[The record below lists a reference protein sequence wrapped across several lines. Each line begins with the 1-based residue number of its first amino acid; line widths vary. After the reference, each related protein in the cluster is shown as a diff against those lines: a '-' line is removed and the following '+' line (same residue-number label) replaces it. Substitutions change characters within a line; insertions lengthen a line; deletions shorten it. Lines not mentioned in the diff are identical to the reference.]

1 MLIILSI
8 SLCKKL
14 KEVIMKR
21 LINLLFMV
29 VALLLLPACSG
40 EPDFIKN
47 APSASG
53 NGSENTED
61 DENTDNE
68 EPAGE
73 VVDPNFQIYL
83 CFGQS
88 NMEGFAQW
96 NTGYNGIEEVD
107 KTVDERFK
115 TLCAVSDNAWSR
127 ELGKWYDAVP
137 PLCRP
142 GTGLCPADYFGRT
155 MVAELSKENPDIKIG
170 VIVVAMGGAGIKA
183 FHKTE
188 YVSYYQAADDWQR
201 SLMDAYGR
209 YPYGRLVDMARMAQK
224 QGVIKGILMHQGET
238 DGCGPEW
245 RGYVADIYNNLIS
258 DLSLTANETPLLVGE
273 LLDDNGNGLGVGR
286 NSDLLKISELV
297 PNSYVVSSDGCTVA
311 EVDVNDQGENNY
323 LHFSS
328 EGYRELG
335 RHYAETMISVLSN
348 QKPVEPGDVSV
359 PVTDD
364 CFDFAK
370 LNSDLEG
377 LGRGSWNPETGLL
390 TTSQWGIGGW
400 KFDTP
405 VDFTAH
411 KYLVVE
417 FKEAPTI
424 YCQIAFYSDG
434 RSVYDRSYCVG
445 ASKRVV
451 IDTSGTYTTTSPSV
465 EGDATLDMTSIK
477 MFGIQT
483 GGDETGVQIDRIY
496 VTDENP
502 DESENPGTSSNPVSN
517 DCFDFSTLN
526 SDLEGQNRGSW
537 DASTGHLVTSSYGI
551 GGWIYDTP
559 VDFTAYRYLVVEFKE
574 QPSFYTV
581 LAFYSDGKSV
591 YDYSYAHGVSGKT
604 VVFDTSG
611 IYETSKYGVDE
622 KKKLDLTNIQMFGI
636 QTGGDATGVNIERIY
651 VTNDDPLA
659 Q

>member
-1 MLIILSI
+1 
-8 SLCKKL
+8 
-14 KEVIMKR
+14 MKR
-21 LINLLFMV
+21 LINLFFMA
-29 VALLLLPACSG
+29 VALLLLPACNG
-40 EPDFIKN
+40 DPDFIKN
-47 APSASG
+47 APPASG
-53 NGSENTED
+53 NGNENTDD

-68 EPAGE
+68 KPAGD

-96 NTGYNGIEEVD
+96 NTGYNGIEEID

-188 YVSYYQAADDWQR
+188 YVSYYQTADDWQR
-201 SLMDAYGR
+201 SLMDAYGG

-273 LLDDNGNGLGVGR
+273 LLDDNGKGLGVGR
-286 NSDLLKISELV
+286 NPDLLKISELV

-311 EVDVNDQGENNY
+311 EVDVNDKGENNY

-335 RHYAETMISVLSN
+335 RHYAETMISILSN

-377 LGRGSWNPETGLL
+377 LGRGSWNPDTGLL

-405 VDFTAH
+405 VDFTAK

-483 GGDETGVQIDRIY
+483 GGDETGVLIDRIY

-502 DESENPGTSSNPVSN
+502 DEVEEPVNPNDVLQIKEGAFVKLSGSETVTIDYNTKTITGAGGWSVNGWQLTEPLDLKGKGFLVAKFSQLESPNPYLIIGNQNVWGEAYQSSGASQATDGNWYSVIDLSN
-517 DCFDFSTLN
+517 DITSNVNISVGTIYLDKLTMIGIQSPGADVSVSYTL
-526 SDLEGQNRGSW
+526 D
-537 DASTGHLVTSSYGI
+537 
-551 GGWIYDTP
+551 
-559 VDFTAYRYLVVEFKE
+559 
-574 QPSFYTV
+574 
-581 LAFYSDGKSV
+581 SV
-591 YDYSYAHGVSGKT
+591 YVS
-604 VVFDTSG
+604 DT
-611 IYETSKYGVDE
+611 
-622 KKKLDLTNIQMFGI
+622 N
-636 QTGGDATGVNIERIY
+636 
-651 VTNDDPLA
+651 PLK
-659 Q
+659 

>member
-1 MLIILSI
+1 
-8 SLCKKL
+8 
-14 KEVIMKR
+14 MKR
-21 LINLLFMV
+21 LINLFFMA
-29 VALLLLPACSG
+29 VALLLLPACNG
-40 EPDFIKN
+40 DPDFIKN
-47 APSASG
+47 APPASG
-53 NGSENTED
+53 NGNENTDD

-68 EPAGE
+68 KPAGD

-96 NTGYNGIEEVD
+96 NTGYNGIEEID

-188 YVSYYQAADDWQR
+188 YVSYYQTADDWQR
-201 SLMDAYGR
+201 SLMGEYGG

-273 LLDDNGNGLGVGR
+273 LLDDNGKGLGVGR
-286 NSDLLKISELV
+286 NPDLLKISELV

-311 EVDVNDQGENNY
+311 EVDVNDKGENNY

-335 RHYAETMISVLSN
+335 RHYAETMISILSN

-377 LGRGSWNPETGLL
+377 LGRGSWNPDTGLL

-405 VDFTAH
+405 VDFTAK

-483 GGDETGVQIDRIY
+483 GGDETGVLIDRIY

-502 DESENPGTSSNPVSN
+502 DEVEEPVNPNDVLQIKEGAFVKLSGSETVTIDYNTKTITGAGGWSVNGWQLTEPLDLKGKGFLVAKFSQLESPNPYLIIGNQNVWGEAYQSSGASQATDGNWYSVIDLSN
-517 DCFDFSTLN
+517 DITSNVNISVGTIYLDKLTMIGIQSPGADVSVLYTL
-526 SDLEGQNRGSW
+526 D
-537 DASTGHLVTSSYGI
+537 
-551 GGWIYDTP
+551 
-559 VDFTAYRYLVVEFKE
+559 
-574 QPSFYTV
+574 
-581 LAFYSDGKSV
+581 SV
-591 YDYSYAHGVSGKT
+591 YVS
-604 VVFDTSG
+604 DT
-611 IYETSKYGVDE
+611 
-622 KKKLDLTNIQMFGI
+622 N
-636 QTGGDATGVNIERIY
+636 
-651 VTNDDPLA
+651 PLK
-659 Q
+659 